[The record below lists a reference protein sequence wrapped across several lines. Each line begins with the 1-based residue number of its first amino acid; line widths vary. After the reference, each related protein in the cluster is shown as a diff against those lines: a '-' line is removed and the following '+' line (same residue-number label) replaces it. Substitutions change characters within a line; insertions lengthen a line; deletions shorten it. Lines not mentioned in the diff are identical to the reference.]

1 MMGGYAQGQDSD
13 LDMAITAW
21 PSILEF
27 LKQDYNESVSFTE
40 AQKSISELVGH
51 VQ

>member
-13 LDMAITAW
+13 LDMAITTW

-27 LKQDYNESVSFTE
+27 LKQDYNEAVSFIE